1 MNGFKG
7 ELNVFKFEVMS
18 RSWSLWN
25 LISGLIRLQ
34 EIFTLS
40 ILPDVKIKLR
50 QIDVRNPQSFLD
62 LFTELKDAGE
72 YRILVDCH
80 VTHIHILLK
89 KVKHVLVSP
98 PQNTLFYMFILYL
111 YILNFYMFYRQCR
124 LMHWMNTFTFILQ
137 IWWVSALIFQSWQT
151 TCFCE

>member
-25 LISGLIRLQ
+25 LTSGLIRLQ

-62 LFTELKDAGE
+62 LFIELKDAGE

-80 VTHIHILLK
+80 VTHIHKLLK
-89 KVKHVLVSP
+89 KVKHVSP
-98 PQNTLFYMFILYL
+98 SQNTLIKTRILHVD
-111 YILNFYMFYRQCR
+111 IISICSNF
-124 LMHWMNTFTFILQ
+124 
-137 IWWVSALIFQSWQT
+137 
-151 TCFCE
+151 